1 MIERI
6 TEEEER
12 ASEAIADLAGRNG
25 ISFKPLS
32 PSSND
37 IRTLEH
43 EGLFFK
49 YSKKISE
56 KKGRNP
62 RISIFSNLLKIN
74 IWRVSGVRNRV
85 VQIFFNCSGTSPK

>member
-49 YSKKISE
+49 YSKKKS
-56 KKGRNP
+56 KAFWNQNP
-62 RISIFSNLLKIN
+62 KFRQKYIN
-74 IWRVSGVRNRV
+74 FCN
-85 VQIFFNCSGTSPK
+85 

>member
-12 ASEAIADLAGRNG
+12 ASEAIANLAGRNG

-32 PSSND
+32 PSGDD

-43 EGLFFK
+43 EGSTYIHPFDFFQSLQRWM
-49 YSKKISE
+49 YE
-56 KKGRNP
+56 MG
-62 RISIFSNLLKIN
+62 
-74 IWRVSGVRNRV
+74 
-85 VQIFFNCSGTSPK
+85 FFNFFGKNES